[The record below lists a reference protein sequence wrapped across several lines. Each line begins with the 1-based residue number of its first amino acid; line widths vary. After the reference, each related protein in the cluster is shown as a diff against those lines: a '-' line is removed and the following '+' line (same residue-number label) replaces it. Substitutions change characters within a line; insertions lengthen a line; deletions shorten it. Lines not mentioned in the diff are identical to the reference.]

1 MGIQL
6 RMVGGLIKLLAV
18 GGRECRGNLCPST
31 NAARVPAHMGT
42 MMPVH
47 SPCRCFYDT
56 TISLFAA
63 FLHVSNFTETGE
75 GGRAA
80 S

>member
-1 MGIQL
+1 MGIPL
-6 RMVGGLIKLLAV
+6 RMVGGLIKLLVV
-18 GGRECRGNLCPST
+18 GRLECRGNLCPSST

-47 SPCRCFYDT
+47 LPCRCFYET

-63 FLHVSNFTETGE
+63 LLHVSNFTETGE
-75 GGRAA
+75 GGR
-80 S
+80 